1 MIPGPSSLDTSV
13 VLRLL
18 TGDPVFQFQEATR
31 FIGRQLAAR
40 SAVCVSDHV
49 LAEAYFALQS
59 FYKIPKGEAL
69 EMLADFAEYSGV
81 TVTPIARTVLALP
94 NLASAKPGFVD
105 RLIHGESHANGHT
118 LVTFEKAAKKFPAT
132 VVLASA

>member
-1 MIPGPSSLDTSV
+1 MISGPFSLDTSV

-18 TGDPVFQFQEATR
+18 VGDPVHQFQNATR
-31 FIGRQLAAR
+31 FLNEQLVDQTTVYA
-40 SAVCVSDHV
+40 SDHV

-69 EMLADFAEYSGV
+69 EMLLQFSKNSGV
-81 TVTPIARTVLALP
+81 TVSLIARKVLALP

-105 RLIHGESHANGHT
+105 RLIHGECHAAGRT
-118 LVTFEKAAKKFPAT
+118 LVTFEKSAKK
-132 VVLASA
+132 LADTFILSAS